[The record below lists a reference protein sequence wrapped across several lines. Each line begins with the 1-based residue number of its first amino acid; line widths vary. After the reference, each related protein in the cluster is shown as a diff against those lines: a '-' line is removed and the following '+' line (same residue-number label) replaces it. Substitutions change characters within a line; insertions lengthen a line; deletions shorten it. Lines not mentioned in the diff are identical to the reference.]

1 MENIS
6 MFEMMYPTFKIDK
19 PIRLIE
25 LFAGVGSQA
34 MALRNIGVD
43 FEHYKISEWEV
54 SATASYKAIH
64 VENDNTDYSLEI
76 EIAKLPKILFDYG
89 ISKDGKE
96 PMTLE
101 EIERKG
107 EKWQRITYNNLRAT
121 NNLGSICNFKGEDL
135 EIVDTDSFTYL
146 LTYSFPCFTGDTLV
160 LTDKGYKRIEDIKP
174 GDKVLTHK
182 NRYKKILKT
191 MNNGEKGIWK
201 LKGMCFDEIKCTE
214 NHKFFTREMYRKYP
228 RYENGKR
235 GKERHFRQPVWK
247 ECKDLTKKDY
257 LGIAINQNKIIPEW
271 NGINFEWTD
280 GRKVRHKNEL
290 RKLMNNHSFWW
301 LVGRYIGDGW
311 QRTQGGIIIC
321 CSKKE
326 IREITTHLRNCNFN
340 YSISSE
346 KTVYKLHITLKELQ
360 LFVSQFGDKAIN
372 KRITNTIFDLPCEY
386 IMSFLDGYIS
396 ADGCVLKNGIHK
408 ISTISRELAYGVAQ
422 CVAKAYKTPYRIYRT
437 KRKSKCVIEGRTVN
451 QNDDYQVVWKIKKCK
466 QDKAFYENGYIW
478 FPISDIK
485 NTNTIETVYDIE
497 VEHDHSFTA
506 NGTMAH
512 NCQDLSV
519 AGKRKGMS
527 KDSGTR
533 SGLLWE
539 VERLLNEVENL
550 PQVLL
555 MENVPQVISDANIK
569 DFRLWQKFL
578 EDKGYSN
585 YTEILNAKNYGV
597 AQNRERCFMVSILG
611 KWNYNFPKQ
620 IPLTKTMKDYLE
632 DEVDEKYYINSE
644 KAQKLIQ
651 QLVDGGQLK
660 DKINCVDG
668 SINDPKTKE
677 ISNCIKARYDAGI
690 SNFKS
695 DGNMVVI
702 GGMQKNQ
709 SIKTDGICTTLT
721 SSMDTGGGYVPMVA
735 ASSNTLTTV
744 QKDNL
749 LLETQYR
756 IRKLTPKEC
765 AKLMKFSD
773 EDANKMLEVNS
784 NTQVYKQCGNSIVVS
799 VLEAIFCQMN
809 IKGCPTWEERA
820 KEEYL

>member
-1 MENIS
+1 M
-6 MFEMMYPTFKIDK
+6 
-19 PIRLIE
+19 
-25 LFAGVGSQA
+25 
-34 MALRNIGVD
+34 
-43 FEHYKISEWEV
+43 
-54 SATASYKAIH
+54 
-64 VENDNTDYSLEI
+64 
-76 EIAKLPKILFDYG
+76 
-89 ISKDGKE
+89 
-96 PMTLE
+96 
-101 EIERKG
+101 
-107 EKWQRITYNNLRAT
+107 
-121 NNLGSICNFKGEDL
+121 
-135 EIVDTDSFTYL
+135 
-146 LTYSFPCFTGDTLV
+146 
-160 LTDKGYKRIEDIKP
+160 
-174 GDKVLTHK
+174 
-182 NRYKKILKT
+182 
-191 MNNGEKGIWK
+191 
-201 LKGMCFDEIKCTE
+201 
-214 NHKFFTREMYRKYP
+214 
-228 RYENGKR
+228 
-235 GKERHFRQPVWK
+235 
-247 ECKDLTKKDY
+247 
-257 LGIAINQNKIIPEW
+257 
-271 NGINFEWTD
+271 
-280 GRKVRHKNEL
+280 
-290 RKLMNNHSFWW
+290 
-301 LVGRYIGDGW
+301 
-311 QRTQGGIIIC
+311 
-321 CSKKE
+321 
-326 IREITTHLRNCNFN
+326 
-340 YSISSE
+340 
-346 KTVYKLHITLKELQ
+346 
-360 LFVSQFGDKAIN
+360 
-372 KRITNTIFDLPCEY
+372 
-386 IMSFLDGYIS
+386 
-396 ADGCVLKNGIHK
+396 
-408 ISTISRELAYGVAQ
+408 
-422 CVAKAYKTPYRIYRT
+422 
-437 KRKSKCVIEGRTVN
+437 
-451 QNDDYQVVWKIKKCK
+451 
-466 QDKAFYENGYIW
+466 
-478 FPISDIK
+478 
-485 NTNTIETVYDIE
+485 
-497 VEHDHSFTA
+497 
-506 NGTMAH
+506 
-512 NCQDLSV
+512 
-519 AGKRKGMS
+519 KGMS

-539 VERLLNEVENL
+539 VERLLNEVEEL

-555 MENVPQVISDANIK
+555 MENVPQVISNANIK
-569 DFRLWQKFL
+569 DFQLWQKFL
-578 EDKGYSN
+578 EEKGYSN
-585 YTEILNAKNYGV
+585 YTEILNAKDYGV

-721 SSMDTGGGYVPMVA
+721 SSMGTGGGYVPMVA